1 MDVKVSIIT
10 INFNNKDGLD
20 KTINSVISQSYKNI
34 QYIVIDG
41 ASTDGSI
48 EVIKN
53 NDSYIDYWISE
64 PDSGIYQAMNK
75 GVDKAVG
82 DYLLFLNSGDFL
94 HEQTIIEKI
103 IHYLGNHDIVIGKAQ
118 CFPSGFIGWQDII
131 LPFTL
136 LDFYKGGP
144 IPHPATFIKK
154 EVFKLYRYDEKLK
167 IVSDWKFFLQAI
179 IFSNCSCILIDE
191 VISWFEEGGVS
202 SNSSLC
208 EDERQQVLKEL
219 IPEKVRLDYLR
230 FLNGS
235 EYSESSYDTFFLT
248 LRKYKYSHI
257 VYIVSVL
264 LIRLISIFKKSARF
278 SRKYPLFYKIN

>member
-1 MDVKVSIIT
+1 
-10 INFNNKDGLD
+10 
-20 KTINSVISQSYKNI
+20 
-34 QYIVIDG
+34 
-41 ASTDGSI
+41 
-48 EVIKN
+48 
-53 NDSYIDYWISE
+53 
-64 PDSGIYQAMNK
+64 MNK

-82 DYLLFLNSGDFL
+82 DYLLFLNSGDYL
-94 HEQTIIEKI
+94 HESTIIEKI
-103 IHYLGNHDIVIGKAQ
+103 IPYLGNHDFIIGKAQ
-118 CFPSGFIGWQDII
+118 CFPSGVIGWKDIS

-144 IPHPATFIKK
+144 VPHPATFIKK
-154 EVFKLYRYDEKLK
+154 EIFRHYRYDEKLK
-167 IVSDWKFFLQAI
+167 IVSDWKFFLQTI

-235 EYSESSYDTFFLT
+235 EYTETNYDTFFLR
-248 LRKYKYSHI
+248 LRKYKYSRI
-257 VYIVSVL
+257 IYIISVL
-264 LIRLISIFKKSARF
+264 LTRLISLFKRSACF
-278 SRKYPLFYKIN
+278 SRKYPL

>member
-1 MDVKVSIIT
+1 MKEQLKISIVT
-10 INFNNKDGLD
+10 INYNNKNGLIQ
-20 KTINSVISQSYKNI
+20 TIESVVSQTYPFI
-34 QYIVIDG
+34 EYIVIDG
-41 ASTDGSI
+41 NSTDGSKKI
-48 EVIKN
+48 IKKYEHHI
-53 NDSYIDYWISE
+53 SYWISE
-64 PDSGIYQAMNK
+64 PDSGIYNAMNK

-82 DYLLFLNSGDFL
+82 DYLLFLNSGDYL
-94 HEQTIIEKI
+94 HESTIIEKI
-103 IHYLGNHDIVIGKAQ
+103 VPYLGDHDFVIGKAQ
-118 CFPSGFIGWQDII
+118 CFPSGVIGWKDIS

-144 IPHPATFIKK
+144 VPHPATFIKK
-154 EVFKLYRYDEKLK
+154 EIFRHYRYDEKLK
-167 IVSDWKFFLQAI
+167 IVSDWKFFLQTI

-235 EYSESSYDTFFLT
+235 EYTE
-248 LRKYKYSHI
+248 
-257 VYIVSVL
+257 
-264 LIRLISIFKKSARF
+264 
-278 SRKYPLFYKIN
+278 